1 MGRPAKHS
9 VDFKARVVL
18 SVLRG
23 EMTGAEAARRH
34 GVSETSI
41 GKWKEQ
47 FVAAGR
53 AGLESAAAA
62 GARPSGEQARLAA
75 QVDDLTHALGEAHVE
90 LRLLRREKGSGLPPT
105 PSWR

>member
-9 VDFKARVVL
+9 VDFKMRVVL

-23 EMTGAEAARRH
+23 ETSVAEAARRH

-47 FVAAGR
+47 FIRAGR
-53 AGLESAAAA
+53 EGLVAKGDGRA
-62 GARPSGEQARLAA
+62 SGEQARLAA
-75 QVDDLTHALGEAHVE
+75 EVDELTRALGEAHVE
-90 LRLLRREKGSGLPPT
+90 LRLLRHDASGLPPT
-105 PSWR
+105 RSWR

>member
-23 EMTGAEAARRH
+23 EMSGAEAARRH

-53 AGLESAAAA
+53 AGLASAAAV
-62 GARPSGEQARLAA
+62 RPSAEQARLAA
-75 QVDDLTHALGEAHVE
+75 HVDDLTHALGEAQVE
-90 LRLLRREKGSGLPPT
+90 LRLLRREKGAGLPPT

>member
-9 VDFKARVVL
+9 VDFKTRVVL

-34 GVSETSI
+34 GVSETSV

-47 FVAAGR
+47 FVTAGR
-53 AGLESAAAA
+53 VGLEPTGAARA
-62 GARPSGEQARLAA
+62 SGEQTRLAA

-90 LRLLRREKGSGLPPT
+90 LRLLKREGAGLPPT

>member
-9 VDFKARVVL
+9 VDFKMRVVL

-23 EMTGAEAARRH
+23 ETSAAEAARRH
-34 GVSETSI
+34 GVSEPSI

-47 FVAAGR
+47 FIRAGR
-53 AGLESAAAA
+53 EGLAAK
-62 GARPSGEQARLAA
+62 GDGRVSGEQARLVAE
-75 QVDDLTHALGEAHVE
+75 VDELARALGEAHVE
-90 LRLLRREKGSGLPPT
+90 LWLLRHDASGLPPT

>member
-41 GKWKEQ
+41 GKLERAVRRGWTRGPG
-47 FVAAGR
+47 AGGPG
-53 AGLESAAAA
+53 AGV
-62 GARPSGEQARLAA
+62 G
-75 QVDDLTHALGEAHVE
+75 
-90 LRLLRREKGSGLPPT
+90 
-105 PSWR
+105 

>member
-1 MGRPAKHS
+1 MGGPSKHA

-18 SVLRG
+18 SVLCG

-34 GVSETSI
+34 GVSETSV

-53 AGLESAAAA
+53 AGLEFS
-62 GARPSGEQARLAA
+62 GPARVSGEQARMAA
-75 QVDDLTHALGEAHVE
+75 QVDELTRALGEAHVK
-90 LRLLRREKGSGLPPT
+90 LRLLRREGAGLPSS

>member
-1 MGRPAKHS
+1 M
-9 VDFKARVVL
+9 DFKARVVL

-34 GVSETSI
+34 GVSEASI
-41 GKWKEQ
+41 GEWKEQ

-53 AGLESAAAA
+53 AGLERA
-62 GARPSGEQARLAA
+62 GAARASGVQTRLTA

-90 LRLLRREKGSGLPPT
+90 LRLLRRGGRPST
-105 PSWR
+105 QSWR

>member
-41 GKWKEQ
+41 VKWKGSSLRQ
-47 FVAAGR
+47 AALDCSGPAQRVRR
-53 AGLESAAAA
+53 ASRRG
-62 GARPSGEQARLAA
+62 
-75 QVDDLTHALGEAHVE
+75 
-90 LRLLRREKGSGLPPT
+90 LRRRST
-105 PSWR
+105 T

>member
-1 MGRPAKHS
+1 

-47 FVAAGR
+47 FIAAGR
-53 AGLESAAAA
+53 AGLERPGA
-62 GARPSGEQARLAA
+62 GRVSGEQARLAG
-75 QVDDLTHALGEAHVE
+75 QVDELTHAS
-90 LRLLRREKGSGLPPT
+90 RRGAC
-105 PSWR
+105 RVAAAAA

>member
-1 MGRPAKHS
+1 MGRPAQHS

-34 GVSETSI
+34 GVSETSVA
-41 GKWKEQ
+41 KWKEQ

-53 AGLESAAAA
+53 AGLERA
-62 GARPSGEQARLAA
+62 GAARASGEQARVAA
-75 QVDDLTHALGEAHVE
+75 QVDELTRALGEAHVE
-90 LRLLRREKGSGLPPT
+90 LRLLRRDGARLPPT

>member
-1 MGRPAKHS
+1 

-47 FVAAGR
+47 FIAAGR
-53 AGLESAAAA
+53 AGLEPS
-62 GARPSGEQARLAA
+62 GPARVSGEQTRLTA
-75 QVDDLTHALGEAHVE
+75 QVEDLTHALGEAHVE
-90 LRLLRREKGSGLPPT
+90 LRLLRREGAGLPPT

>member
-1 MGRPAKHS
+1 MGKPAKHS

-23 EMTGAEAARRH
+23 EITGAEAARRH

-41 GKWKEQ
+41 CKWKEQ
-47 FVAAGR
+47 FIAAGR
-53 AGLESAAAA
+53 AGLQRSG
-62 GARPSGEQARLAA
+62 GAPLSSEQTRLAA
-75 QVDDLTHALGEAHVE
+75 QVEDLTHALGEAHVE
-90 LRLLRREKGSGLPPT
+90 LRLLKREGAGLPPT